1 MSNLTGVT
9 KDMYPEG
16 TIATADGLFGAEG
29 EIVLAVAVTEAEMND
44 FNGTSSDLPATGDT
58 TTSNASPVEE
68 APKVQK
74 IATALKRKAKAKAT
88 APKKKAWYKK

>member
-58 TTSNASPVEE
+58 TTSSASPEPTME
-68 APKVQK
+68 TIKP
-74 IATALKRKAKAKAT
+74 ATKPAKK
-88 APKKKAWYKK
+88 KKKAWYKK